1 MKLAARMRGW
11 RKVVSSKWQRLWYG
25 FGPDDLLAALRRVGI
40 RVGDVVLVHSSI
52 DRFGA
57 FQGSALDILVTL
69 RRAVGDSGTLLMPT
83 IPFTGTAVDYV
94 RSGQVFDVRRTPS
107 RVGLLTELFRRS
119 DGVTRSVHP
128 THPVAAWG
136 ALANELLEG
145 HAYSETPCGRD
156 SPYDRLVDHGGK
168 IVLLGVGIDTFTFF
182 HAIEARLQDQMPFSP
197 FTQEAFEVK
206 CRTKDGGEVKVRT
219 HLFEPSVSRRRNIG
233 KLVPELKAI
242 GAWNEARA
250 GNLSVISIPAAESIE
265 AAQRLAARGIY
276 CYD

>member
-1 MKLAARMRGW
+1 MKFAARIRGW
-11 RKVVSSKWQRLWYG
+11 RKLVSSRWQRMLYG
-25 FGPDDLLAALRRVGI
+25 FGPDDLLAALRQVGI
-40 RVGDVVLVHSSI
+40 EVGDVVLVHSSI

-57 FQGSALDILVTL
+57 FRGSALDILATL

-94 RSGQVFDVRRTPS
+94 RSGQVFDAGRTPS

-145 HAYSETPCGRD
+145 HVHSDTPCGPH
-156 SPYDRLVDHGGK
+156 SPYDRLVNCRGK
-168 IVLLGVGIDTFTFF
+168 ILLLGVGVDTFTFF
-182 HAIEARLQDQMPFSP
+182 HAIEARLQEQMPFSP
-197 FTQEAFEVK
+197 FTDEVFEVK
-206 CRTKDGGEVKVRT
+206 CRTADGREVTTRT
-219 HLFEPSVSRRRNIG
+219 RLFEPSVSRRRNIG

-242 GAWNEARA
+242 GAWNEAQA
-250 GNLSVISIPAAESIE
+250 GNLSVISIPAAESVE

>member
-1 MKLAARMRGW
+1 MKFATRMRGW
-11 RKVVSSKWQRLWYG
+11 RKSASSAWQRWRYG
-25 FGPDDLLAALRRVGI
+25 FGPDQLLTALRQVGI
-40 RVGDVVLVHSSI
+40 AVGDVVLVHSSI

-57 FQGSALDILVTL
+57 FRGTTVDILATL
-69 RRAVGDSGTLLMPT
+69 KRAVGDSGTLLMPT
-83 IPFTGTAVDYV
+83 IPFTGTAVDFV
-94 RSGQVFDVRRTPS
+94 QSGQVFDVRRTPS

-136 ALANELLEG
+136 ALAKELLED
-145 HAYSETPCGRD
+145 HLHSDTPCGPH
-156 SPYDRLVDHGGK
+156 SPYGRLVDRHGK
-168 IVLLGVGIDTFTFF
+168 IVLLGVGIDSFTFF
-182 HAIEARLQDQMPFSP
+182 HAIEARLQEQMPFSP
-197 FTQEAFEVK
+197 FTLEVFEVK
-206 CRTKDGGEVKVRT
+206 CLTADGRAVTARTR
-219 HLFEPSVSRRRNIG
+219 LFEPAVSRRRNIG

-250 GNLSVISIPAAESIE
+250 GNLSVIAIPAAESLE